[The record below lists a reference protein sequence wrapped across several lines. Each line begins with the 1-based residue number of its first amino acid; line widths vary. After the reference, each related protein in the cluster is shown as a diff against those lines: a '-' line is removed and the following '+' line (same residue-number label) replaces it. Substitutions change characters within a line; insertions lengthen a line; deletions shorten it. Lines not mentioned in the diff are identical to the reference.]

1 MNPCDS
7 LFKYKLNVCESV
19 WFFESSFV
27 LSVDSFLILVN
38 LCDTYVNP
46 CQCLWLSWDSLWIH
60 VNVYDS
66 YVILFESLADCCGYL
81 RIITCQDIIDLSHC
95 MNLCE
100 YSYEF
105 FWTFV
110 LNLCMNHNFDIKNP
124 FFLSLSLY
132 VCVCVYEYI
141 ALGSER
147 QTLHKHIWICWVFE
161 SWELMLVF
169 VNVYKSLYECM
180 WICVILCA
188 NNLNL
193 ASSMQKYANVWPN
206 ICKCM

>member
-1 MNPCDS
+1 MWICVILWVFFRTLRGFFFDPCKS
-7 LFKYKLNVCESV
+7 LWHLCESMPM
-19 WFFESSFV
+19 
-27 LSVDSFLILVN
+27 LVA
-38 LCDTYVNP
+38 LMRFSVNP
-46 CQCLWLSWDSLWIH
+46 CQCLWLVCDPVWIPCRLLWLSEDHHMSRHHWSLTLYESLWIF
-60 VNVYDS
+60 VCVF
-66 YVILFESLADCCGYL
+66 L
-81 RIITCQDIIDLSHC
+81 IIC
-95 MNLCE
+95 
-100 YSYEF
+100 
-105 FWTFV
+105 V
-110 LNLCMNHNFDIKNP
+110 LHLLMNHNFDIKNP